1 MNKDRNIFFS
11 LQHCDSIGW
20 KSIHLLMKST
30 PSPCEILNLTPGDLR
45 SILPIP
51 ASKVNAFYH
60 QFHSF
65 DPLPVLKNYKE
76 RNIEFLTILD
86 EEYPPLLKNIYDPP
100 WVLFYSGKPDLLKRD
115 RKIAIVGSR
124 KADEYT
130 SDSLKFLLPQ
140 LVKEEFVIVSGLA
153 AGADEIAHRE
163 AIELQGE
170 TIAVIGGGMD
180 HIYPARN
187 RRLAEWMM
195 ANQLVVS
202 EYPPDTRPQR
212 WHFPM
217 RNRIISGL
225 TQAVLVTQA
234 NRKSGSL
241 ITAEYSLN
249 EGRDVFALPG
259 RLDSALSE
267 GSNLL
272 IQQGAKLITS
282 SEDIVSEFTYKSY
295 KNI

>member
-1 MNKDRNIFFS
+1 MNSDRNILFA

-20 KSIHLLMKST
+20 KSVSLLMNHTSGPREIT
-30 PSPCEILNLTPGDLR
+30 TLSPKELSR
-45 SILPIP
+45 ILPIP
-51 ASKVNAFYH
+51 YSKINTFYR

-65 DPLPVLKNYKE
+65 DPIKKAKQYEEE
-76 RNIEFLTILD
+76 RIGFITMLD
-86 EEYPPLLKNIYDPP
+86 KDYPPLLKNIYDPP
-100 WVLFYSGKPDLLKRD
+100 WVLFYSGRKELLARE

-130 SDSLKFLLPQ
+130 EASLKHLLPQ
-140 LVKEEFVIVSGLA
+140 LVTEGFVIVSGLA
-153 AGADEIAHRE
+153 AGADEFAHRMT
-163 AIELQGE
+163 IGCKGE
-170 TIAVIGGGMD
+170 TIGVIGGGFY
-180 HIYPARN
+180 HIYPASN
-187 RRLAEWMM
+187 HKLADFM
-195 ANQLVVS
+195 ASKHLLVS

-212 WHFPM
+212 WHFPL
-217 RNRIISGL
+217 RNRIISGM

-241 ITAEYSLN
+241 ITAEFSLN

-259 RLDSALSE
+259 RLDSPLSE

-282 SEDIVSEFTYKSY
+282 SDDIISEYQTYNSK
-295 KNI
+295 

>member
-1 MNKDRNIFFS
+1 MNSDRNILFA

-20 KSIHLLMKST
+20 RSINLLMKHTS
-30 PSPCEILNLTPGDLR
+30 SPQEIQALSQKDLH

-51 ASKVNAFYH
+51 ANNVNAFYR

-65 DPLPVLKNYKE
+65 DPSLKIKQYNE
-76 RNIEFLTILD
+76 ENIGFFTILD
-86 EEYPPLLKNIYDPP
+86 SGYPPLLKNIYDPP
-100 WVLFYSGKPDLLKRD
+100 WVLFYSGREELLMRE

-130 SDSLKFLLPQ
+130 ETALKNLLPS
-140 LVKEEFVIVSGLA
+140 LVKENFVIVSGLA
-153 AGADEIAHRE
+153 AGADEFAHRMTIGFE
-163 AIELQGE
+163 GD
-170 TIAVIGGGMD
+170 TIAVIGGGFN
-180 HIYPARN
+180 HIYPAAN
-187 RRLAEWMM
+187 RDLARYMTRE
-195 ANQLVVS
+195 QLLVS
-202 EYPPDTRPQR
+202 ENPPDTRPQR
-212 WHFPM
+212 WHFPL
-217 RNRIISGL
+217 RNRIISGM

-259 RLDSALSE
+259 RLDSPLSE
-267 GSNLL
+267 GSNQL
-272 IQQGAKLITS
+272 IQHGAKLITS
-282 SEDIVSEFTYKSY
+282 SEDIISEFTYSAS